1 MVTLETNN
9 LKELL
14 KNMNKTPEY
23 ALLNFLMWNILLV
36 MIPILLHNNS
46 PEVLLLVGINSGS
59 EH

>member
-36 MIPILLHNNS
+36 MMPILLHNNS